1 VLPLRDTIPA
11 RSEPVIT
18 VTLIG
23 ANVFMFFHE
32 AALGPELEEFL
43 YTFGSSPPAIAT

>member
-23 ANVFMFFHE
+23 ANVLMFFHE
-32 AALGPELEEFL
+32 SRSDPIEEFL
-43 YTFGSSPPAIAT
+43 YTFGFVPPPAIAT

>member
-32 AALGPELEEFL
+32 VALGPELEEFL